1 MFVEL
6 IFVTILLGVYPI
18 LIKSALNYISP
29 PTFMFGFGIALFI
42 FEIIYGLIHYKFLQK
57 DYHTIIRKKFII
69 GIFLLTGFVVSLM
82 NFLNY
87 GLLKKYKVYFVTAFL
102 SIYPL
107 VTALLSYY
115 FLKEKISKYAFIG
128 ILFVVLGIMIIN
140 FSESSSSLKN

>member
-6 IFVTILLGVYPI
+6 IFVTILLGLYPI

-29 PTFMFGFGIALFI
+29 ATFMFGFGIALFI
-42 FEIIYGLIHYKFLQK
+42 FEIIYGLVHYKFLKK

-69 GIFLLTGFVVSLM
+69 GIFILTGFVVSLM

-87 GLLKKYKVYFVTAFL
+87 DLLKKYKVYFVTAFL

-115 FLKEKISKYAFIG
+115 FFKEKISKFAFVG

-140 FSESSSSLKN
+140 FSES